1 MILIIL
7 CKSKWNL
14 KFIAWT
20 ESNEYCVLKIA
31 LCVHFLLIGC
41 ETELNQIDHKCSNQI
56 FQIILSLSW
65 NSWIPTI
72 SLCILRHKHPYH
84 VIEDNFFININ
95 QVSLISFCVSN
106 TDIILQKP
114 KKNRLEVQQFWKLLK
129 VVGKDINC
137 SKSLYMH
144 IIIYVGKSKNNKQ
157 KKLLK
162 EQKLASKGQMYGL
175 KEHLYSYHI
184 DIKIEKV

>member
-1 MILIIL
+1 MF
-7 CKSKWNL
+7 KSNISNNFELKLEQLNTYNL
-14 KFIAWT
+14 
-20 ESNEYCVLKIA
+20 
-31 LCVHFLLIGC
+31 
-41 ETELNQIDHKCSNQI
+41 
-56 FQIILSLSW
+56 
-65 NSWIPTI
+65 
-72 SLCILRHKHPYH
+72 ILRHKHPYH
-84 VIEDNFFININ
+84 VIEDNFFINIS

-144 IIIYVGKSKNNKQ
+144 IIIYLGKSKNSKQ

-162 EQKLASKGQMYGL
+162 EQKLASK
-175 KEHLYSYHI
+175 K
-184 DIKIEKV
+184 

>member
-1 MILIIL
+1 MF
-7 CKSKWNL
+7 KSNISNNFELKLEQLNTYNL
-14 KFIAWT
+14 
-20 ESNEYCVLKIA
+20 
-31 LCVHFLLIGC
+31 
-41 ETELNQIDHKCSNQI
+41 
-56 FQIILSLSW
+56 
-65 NSWIPTI
+65 

-144 IIIYVGKSKNNKQ
+144 IIIYLGKSKNSKQ

-162 EQKLASKGQMYGL
+162 EQKLASK
-175 KEHLYSYHI
+175 K
-184 DIKIEKV
+184 